1 MKKLNLNNRRLKYGS
16 FATVMTVVFIAIVII
31 INMIM
36 TALTERFPLN
46 IDLTSENIYQ
56 ISDECKDYLQ
66 DLEKDVTITILA
78 NEGDFS
84 GYGTYYDQAERM
96 IKSFVQN
103 SSKITLE
110 YVDIV
115 QNPSY
120 VNNYPDLS
128 LNVNDILITSE
139 YRTRQLDINDLF
151 YVSTDQSGNISSV
164 SSKAEKV
171 ITSALLAVSSADI
184 PKVVFLTGHGEAD
197 PSLLKSLLEN
207 NGYETADCA
216 ITTEEIPEDAEMV
229 VMFVPTYD
237 LDEESLKKLDA
248 FLNNDNQLGK
258 NLLYFGYGG
267 QGELPNLNAF
277 LAEWGITVEE
287 GMVFETNSSNIY
299 NMIPYMATAEYV
311 NTELAASL
319 VENNIRLLLPYGKG
333 MRVAFEASGNKSTEV
348 LAQYSETAGI
358 VPVVDGEIDTSYI
371 SEDNAS
377 GPVPAIVLSTQR
389 TYDGTVPL
397 ESKVVAVS
405 AGAAFADSSIMEN
418 TSFGNA
424 DYILSIINNVNA
436 QDQSISI
443 VSKSMDTT
451 VLTLS
456 TSQQR
461 TLGLIFVILVP
472 IAVLVCGI
480 VVWLRKRHK

>member
-1 MKKLNLNNRRLKYGS
+1 MKKLNLNNRRLKHGT

-46 IDLTSENIYQ
+46 VDLTSENIYQ
-56 ISDECKDYLQ
+56 ISDECKDYLKG
-66 DLEKDVTITILA
+66 LEKDVTITILA
-78 NEGDFS
+78 NEGDFA
-84 GYGTYYDQAERM
+84 GYSTYYNQAERM

-103 SSKITLE
+103 SSKITLK

-115 QNPSY
+115 KNPGF
-120 VNNYPDLS
+120 VNDFPDLS
-128 LNVNDILITSE
+128 LSANDILITSD

-171 ITSALLAVSSADI
+171 ITSALLAVSSAEI
-184 PKVVFLTGHGEAD
+184 PKVVFLTGHGELD
-197 PSLLKSLLEN
+197 PTALKSLLQN
-207 NGYETADCA
+207 NGYETVDCA
-216 ITTEEIPEDAEMV
+216 ITTEEIPEDAKMV
-229 VMFVPTYD
+229 VMFVPTRD
-237 LDEESLKKLDA
+237 MDEDTLKKLDT
-248 FLNNDNQLGK
+248 FLNNNNQLGK
-258 NLLYFGYGG
+258 NLLYFGHAG
-267 QGELPNLNAF
+267 QAELPNTSAF

-287 GMVFETNSSNIY
+287 GVVFETNSSNIY
-299 NMIPYMATAEYV
+299 NMNPYFATADYV

-319 VENNIRLLLPYGKG
+319 VENNIRMLMYNAKG
-333 MRVAFEASGNKSTEV
+333 MRTAFESSGNRTTEV
-348 LAQYSETAGI
+348 LAQFSETAGI
-358 VPVVDGEIDTSYI
+358 APTDDETFKLTK
-371 SEDNAS
+371 ENAS
-377 GPVPAIVLSTQR
+377 GPIPSIIVSTQR
-389 TYDGTVPL
+389 TYDGTTPL
-397 ESKVVAVS
+397 ESKVVAV
-405 AGAAFADSSIMEN
+405 AGGAAFADTGVMEN
-418 TSFGNA
+418 QSFGNA

-436 QDQSISI
+436 QDQTISI
-443 VSKSMDTT
+443 LSKSMDTT

-472 IAVLVCGI
+472 VAVLVCGI